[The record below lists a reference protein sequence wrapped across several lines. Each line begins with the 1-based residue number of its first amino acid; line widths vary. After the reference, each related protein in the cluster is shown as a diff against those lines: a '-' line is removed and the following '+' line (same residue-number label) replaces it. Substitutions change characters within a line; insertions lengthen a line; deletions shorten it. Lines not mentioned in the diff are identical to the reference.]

1 MNIERKTIAK
11 DEEYLRQISKEV
23 SFDDKSLKEDIKKIE
38 EFCTNTECLA
48 IVAVHIVITKKIVYL
63 KNTNPDI

>member
-38 EFCTNTECLA
+38 EFCNN
-48 IVAVHIVITKKIVYL
+48 K
-63 KNTNPDI
+63 